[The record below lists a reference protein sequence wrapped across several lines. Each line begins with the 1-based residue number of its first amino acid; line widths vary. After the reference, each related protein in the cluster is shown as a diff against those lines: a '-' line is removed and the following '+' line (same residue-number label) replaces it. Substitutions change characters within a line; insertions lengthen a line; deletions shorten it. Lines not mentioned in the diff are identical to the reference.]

1 MCGDI
6 EGNESCF
13 LAVDISVVS
22 GGFTLFDQPGLLLI
36 GSERERERINIL
48 HLILQEAYPTRRKK
62 PACYEEMI

>member
-22 GGFTLFDQPGLLLI
+22 GGFTLFDQAGLLLI
-36 GSERERERINIL
+36 GSERERERMNIL
-48 HLILQEAYPTRRKK
+48 HLSLQEA
-62 PACYEEMI
+62 